1 MEKTVMEWLGEVKLY
16 NKKIEKKQKEL
27 YKTDLFCADT
37 SIRYDKEKGKKYL
50 EDAKALYQSY
60 KQLVKNRNKI
70 RQAILKFNAIT
81 FVEVGEI
88 KLTIAEALERVKK
101 SDNFLTNLLENNIKS
116 MINKKEELTEIQES
130 EVKELEKTLYGSTKS
145 LGSTAI
151 SEKLAERREAYNP
164 IIEEAFDLKE
174 ELSKEKDARE
184 NFMERINTQINI
196 ANVKHTLNI
205 ELD

>member
-27 YKTDLFCADT
+27 YRTELFCADT

-50 EDAKALYQSY
+50 DDVKSLYQSY

-70 RQAILKFNAIT
+70 RQAILQFNAVT
-81 FVEVGEI
+81 FVEVGDI

-101 SDNFLTNLLENNIKS
+101 SDSFIITLLENNIK
-116 MINKKEELTEIQES
+116 MISEKREELTETQEI

-164 IIEEAFDLKE
+164 IIEEAFDLKG
-174 ELSKEKDARE
+174 ELSKEREARE

-196 ANVKHTLNI
+196 ANVKHTLDI

>member
-37 SIRYDKEKGKKYL
+37 AIRYDKEKGKKYL

-101 SDNFLTNLLENNIKS
+101 SDNFLINLLENNIKS
-116 MINKKEELTEIQES
+116 MLNKKDELSEIQES

-151 SEKLAERREAYNP
+151 SEKLSERREAYNP
-164 IIEEAFDLKE
+164 VIEEAFDLKE
-174 ELSKEKDARE
+174 ELSKEKDSRE

-196 ANVKHTLNI
+196 ANVKHTLDI